1 MNWSSFNQWYP
12 GTAVV
17 SDPTIGATGG
27 DALTDTGLSQYT
39 MNNYSSTHAQNIT
52 WNGNFIDAVVKRH
65 IANLTDIGNVD
76 GTWGQIF
83 AQAQT
88 TGDLPA
94 PPTTYSEGNYPG
106 LFLSMP
112 PNAYTYGVFGQTNIV
127 PRHAFA
133 FYNSVISSTL
143 IARNNTPSPAFGY
156 YMGRAYSILG
166 NDWLSRQRSCMWRL
180 VPRIG
185 TYFGDGSAINGNYK
199 NNSFTIEI
207 QFDKPLLHISTP
219 FADYNFKTNA
229 TGDTVKPYRY
239 LTVNGQA
246 MVRYSDKTR
255 SNVYFGPG

>member
-1 MNWSSFNQWYP
+1 
-12 GTAVV
+12 
-17 SDPTIGATGG
+17 
-27 DALTDTGLSQYT
+27 